1 MHYTGAESSK
11 LDSEQLM
18 LSRAE
23 KSIAIKHVC
32 LGEINIL
39 LSYSGGGGSRDGSF
53 EKIDCAH
60 LRLHVKRYADQTW
73 CVVCASQCGTA
84 SFTVIVLQHVIHSD
98 FIQLHSCLDQCGCA
112 SRLLVHEV
120 FQQYKMYYIMLARSI
135 HAITPLDST
144 ISKMI

>member
-1 MHYTGAESSK
+1 
-11 LDSEQLM
+11 M

-73 CVVCASQCGTA
+73 CVVVC
-84 SFTVIVLQHVIHSD
+84 FTI
-98 FIQLHSCLDQCGCA
+98 CL
-112 SRLLVHEV
+112 LLPFHIYGAQRALV
-120 FQQYKMYYIMLARSI
+120 
-135 HAITPLDST
+135 
-144 ISKMI
+144 